1 MWKVIV
7 DAWNGTSGADTKSN
21 SATTSYD
28 FEAMK
33 KLVSNKDPSVVL
45 IDVREPTEF
54 EDVKIPGSYNVP
66 FRSHPQ
72 GFSLDDATF
81 ERTFGFP
88 KPSKEKELVFFCA
101 SGRRGASA
109 QSLAEKSGYFNT
121 SLYPGSVNDWVSKGG
136 DKLHL

>member
-1 MWKVIV
+1 MWKVII
-7 DAWNGTSGADTKSN
+7 DAWNGTSEASPESHNGTK
-21 SATTSYD
+21 TYD

-33 KLVSNKDPSVVL
+33 KLASKRDPSVVL
-45 IDVREPTEF
+45 VDVREPTEY
-54 EDVKIPGSYNVP
+54 DLVKIPGSVNVP

-72 GFSLDDATF
+72 GFSLEDATF

-88 KPSKEKELVFFCA
+88 KPSKDKELVFFCA

-109 QSLAEKSGYFNT
+109 QSLAEKSGYYNT